1 MTPPTER
8 PWNLWD
14 ESPPP
19 IPVEDGLSAVA
30 RPERMAGG
38 LGGSIVR
45 KVLDRCSPGIAN
57 RGRGY
62 ARAGQIVSLDFAP
75 GRISGE
81 VQGSDPDPYQ
91 TEITFPVADADGRRF
106 VRALHGAL
114 PEPVTEIPESMTRD
128 LRAELAEYRIL
139 IDAPVTVKCNC
150 SYRGV
155 CKHLVAFA
163 YVAGERLD
171 ASPQHLATVLG
182 VTDADVAIPVGDDE
196 TDATAEPETLLFD
209 RKRQAVL
216 ARTVGGFD
224 RREPVTRD
232 EVLARAAEILMPSA
246 AVANALDLDLYL
258 DPIEPDADEADEQ

>member
-1 MTPPTER
+1 VTPPAER

-30 RPERMAGG
+30 KPERLAGG
-38 LGGSIVR
+38 LGSSIVR
-45 KVLDRCSPGIAN
+45 KVLDRSSPGIAN

-62 ARAGQIVSLDFAP
+62 ARAGQTVSLDFAP

-91 TEITFPVADADGRRF
+91 TEITFPVSEVDGKRF

-114 PEPVTEIPESMTRD
+114 PEPVTEIPEAMTRD

-171 ASPQHLATVLG
+171 ASPRHLASVLDITNDDVVVV
-182 VTDADVAIPVGDDE
+182 VTDDDI
-196 TDATAEPETLLFD
+196 DAAAEPETPRFD
-209 RKRQAVL
+209 RKRQTAL
-216 ARTVGGFD
+216 ARTLSSLD
-224 RREPVTRD
+224 NRESPTRD
-232 EVLARAAEILMPSA
+232 EVLSRAAEILMPSA

-258 DPIEPDADEADEQ
+258 DPIEPEAEADEE

>member
-1 MTPPTER
+1 
-8 PWNLWD
+8 
-14 ESPPP
+14 
-19 IPVEDGLSAVA
+19 
-30 RPERMAGG
+30 
-38 LGGSIVR
+38 
-45 KVLDRCSPGIAN
+45 
-57 RGRGY
+57 
-62 ARAGQIVSLDFAP
+62 
-75 GRISGE
+75 

-91 TEITFPVADADGRRF
+91 TEITFPITAVDGRRF

-114 PEPVTEIPESMTRD
+114 PEPVTEIPHAMTRD

-171 ASPQHLATVLG
+171 ASPRHLAAVLG
-182 VTDADVAIPVGDDE
+182 VTNADVVVPVADNDADALEAP
-196 TDATAEPETLLFD
+196 EPALFD

-216 ARTVGGFD
+216 ARTLSALD
-224 RREPVTRD
+224 RRESPTRD

-258 DPIEPDADEADEQ
+258 DPIEPAAGETEVDEDDEQ